1 VDFIVIF
8 FLVLEYKSMQKI
20 ASLFMVHIYRVT
32 ATRHYSTECIYIML
46 ESEQSTHTVILHIE

>member
-1 VDFIVIF
+1 
-8 FLVLEYKSMQKI
+8 MQKI